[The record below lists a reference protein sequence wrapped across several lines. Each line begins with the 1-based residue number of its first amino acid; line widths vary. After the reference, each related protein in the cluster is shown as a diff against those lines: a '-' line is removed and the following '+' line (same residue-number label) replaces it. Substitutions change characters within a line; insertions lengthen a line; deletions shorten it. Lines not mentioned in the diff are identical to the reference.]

1 MEEYLQ
7 NLIIEEDT
15 FFSSIEYV
23 NRFTKWLLNGKL
35 CKLFADKIN
44 RYVMYIL
51 GSTF

>member
-7 NLIIEEDT
+7 NLIIEEDI
-15 FFSSIEYV
+15 FFFNYRV
-23 NRFTKWLLNGKL
+23 KKFTKWLLNGKL